1 MLEVD
6 RLQADALLD
15 RIRRSGLTDE
25 ELKLAMKH
33 DRGEA
38 EVPDA
43 GRV

>member
-6 RLQADALLD
+6 RLQANALLE
-15 RIRRSGLTDE
+15 RIRRAGLTDE

-33 DRGEA
+33 QRGEA